1 MNDEEYYNFVR
12 PYADAMQMLLT
23 RLDVLNHNLYGK
35 SDSRPIHYIQNRIK
49 KKKSLEEKL
58 IRRGKEPTVDN
69 AKDYLQDIAGVRIIC
84 YFVDDIYNLAKSL
97 KRQADLIVIR
107 EQDYIKAPKPN
118 GYRSYHLIVGVPVYC
133 MDGMEYFPVEV
144 QLRTLSM
151 DFWASME
158 HRISYKKERADKE
171 ELTTELLGY
180 ANQLQEIEKSFESH
194 NEIGK
199 LKETGE
205 DGKRCGKAEEYGQ
218 SNHFI
223 TKRRTDMEKRKFE
236 KLGIETSLLG
246 FGCMRFPA
254 TPDGKID
261 EPRAEKLLDRAIAAG
276 VNYID
281 TAYPYHNGDSE
292 PFVGKVLQKYDRNSF
307 YLATKLPVWAI
318 ESVDDAKRVFAE
330 QLERLR
336 TDHIDFYLMHAM
348 SKERWDKV
356 KELGIVE
363 FCEQLKAEGKIR
375 YLGFSF
381 HDTYEAFEEVL
392 RGRDWDFCQIQY
404 NYMDTEEQAGDKGY
418 ALAEELGIPLVIMEP
433 VKGGSLANF
442 SDDINAKFKAM
453 DKDASIAS
461 WAFRWVGSHS
471 NVKVILSGMSN
482 EEQVEDN
489 LKTFS
494 NFKPLNEAEEKMISE
509 IVSDLQGRVQNG
521 CTGCRYC
528 MPCPAG
534 VNIPQN
540 FALWNK
546 YHIYGTYDHVK
557 NAWEKD
563 LKDEEKAKC
572 CVKCGK
578 CEKVCPQHLSIR
590 RDLELAQKD
599 LDSAAAAQ
607 E

>member
-1 MNDEEYYNFVR
+1 
-12 PYADAMQMLLT
+12 
-23 RLDVLNHNLYGK
+23 
-35 SDSRPIHYIQNRIK
+35 
-49 KKKSLEEKL
+49 
-58 IRRGKEPTVDN
+58 
-69 AKDYLQDIAGVRIIC
+69 
-84 YFVDDIYNLAKSL
+84 
-97 KRQADLIVIR
+97 
-107 EQDYIKAPKPN
+107 
-118 GYRSYHLIVGVPVYC
+118 
-133 MDGMEYFPVEV
+133 
-144 QLRTLSM
+144 
-151 DFWASME
+151 
-158 HRISYKKERADKE
+158 
-171 ELTTELLGY
+171 
-180 ANQLQEIEKSFESH
+180 
-194 NEIGK
+194 
-199 LKETGE
+199 
-205 DGKRCGKAEEYGQ
+205 
-218 SNHFI
+218 
-223 TKRRTDMEKRKFE
+223 MEKRKFE

-318 ESVDDAKRVFAE
+318 ESVDDAKRIFAE

-471 NVKVILSGMSN
+471 NAKVILSGMSN

-578 CEKVCPQHLSIR
+578 CEKSVLSISPSAGIWSLHR
-590 RDLELAQKD
+590 RIWTARQRHRSKR
-599 LDSAAAAQ
+599 AAVAAAQ
-607 E
+607 KWAHRVTNKERYRFL